1 MLQNNFFVVNS
12 LNFENNAI
20 DAVVTIEKDHPIFE
34 GHFPGQ
40 PVVPGVCM
48 LQIVKEL
55 TEVALQKKCRIQS
68 AANMKFLSVID
79 PRVHAV
85 IHATI
90 SVEPD
95 EESVKINASLFA
107 GEVTFF
113 KLKAAFKLL

>member
-12 LNFENNAI
+12 LHYQNNAI
-20 DAVVTIEKDHPIFE
+20 DAVVTIEKEHPVFE

-55 TEVALQKKCRIQS
+55 TEVAQQKKYRVQS
-68 AANMKFLSVID
+68 AANMKFLTVID

-85 IHATI
+85 VHAAIT
-90 SVEPD
+90 VEPD
-95 EESVKINASLFA
+95 EDGVKINASLFA

-113 KLKAAFKLL
+113 KLKAAFKPL